1 MTSLGK
7 NIRLLSLFQKFHI
20 RTLGQAARPENEGCL
35 REHPLD
41 TYHLLI
47 MSGGREGMERQ
58 AKCSGRWDEF
68 NMIIFNSNG
77 ASFKLI
83 VSFSNSMLV
92 SNFSAEDRV
101 PWARQ
106 GWPRRAEA
114 PSLASRLAPRAERSA
129 SAPRRLGASGL
140 TGTLCPA
147 ALRCLRG
154 GARAGAAL

>member
-1 MTSLGK
+1 MQWPLG
-7 NIRLLSLFQKFHI
+7 RVQY
-20 RTLGQAARPENEGCL
+20 
-35 REHPLD
+35 D
-41 TYHLLI
+41 Y
-47 MSGGREGMERQ
+47 
-58 AKCSGRWDEF
+58 
-68 NMIIFNSNG
+68 FNSSG
-77 ASFKLI
+77 TSFKLI

-101 PWARQ
+101 TCARQ

-147 ALRCLRG
+147 ALRCRRG